1 MAEKSQPESAAAAMR
16 AINRAWLDGR
26 VEDIAPM
33 VHADIVIALLGFA
46 GRVQG
51 REAFLAGFRDF
62 RENATIHEFC
72 EQDDRVDVD
81 VAGDTAVAT
90 FGYKMV
96 YERAGQRYRVTGR
109 DLWVFEQHGGAWI
122 AVWRAMLD
130 MDEIAA

>member
-1 MAEKSQPESAAAAMR
+1 MDEKSQPESAAAAMR

-33 VHADIVIALLGFA
+33 VHADIVIALPGFA

-62 RENATIHEFC
+62 CESATIHEFR
-72 EQDDRVDVD
+72 EQDGRVDVD
-81 VAGDTAVAT
+81 IAGDIAVAT
-90 FGYKMV
+90 FGYEMV

-109 DLWVFEQHGGAWI
+109 DLWVFERQGGAWI